1 MHPLDYFVLVGYLVG
16 VAAFGILAG
25 GKQTSASDY
34 FLGDRNLP
42 WWAVAFSVIATE
54 TSTLTVISIPGVAY
68 FGALTFL
75 QLTFGY
81 LIGRLAVSAWF
92 LPRYFSGEQ
101 ETAYQFLEER
111 FGGKMRVTASITF
124 ILTRLLADGIRLF
137 ATAIPVKVIADAVGL
152 ELSLVQI
159 IAITGLVT
167 IAYTYV
173 GGLKAVV
180 WMDVVQMF
188 IYLGGA
194 LAALY
199 LLWTK
204 APDGWFTE
212 AVNLGKTSIFDWD
225 GVAATDPLAGRFA
238 AILTS
243 PYAFITAIFGGA
255 VLSMASHGTDH
266 IIVQRLLGCRN
277 LGDARKALIGSGIF
291 VIGQFA
297 LFLLVGLALWGYYGG
312 IEGVRQ
318 GLSTAEELA
327 RLGLSSADQIFPRFI
342 RDGLPPGLSGLML
355 AGILAAAMST
365 VAGSLNSLASST
377 MLDLYGRLSGRTLD
391 DKTALRASRIATL
404 VWGLVFIL
412 FASLFRDQK
421 NPVVELGL
429 SIASFTYGG
438 LLGVYLLGMLN
449 RRATERDAI
458 VAFMTT
464 VVVMTFVIFGVWYS
478 VKQGHWLFSFR
489 PSGEEKAAL
498 GLKGLAYPW
507 YVVVG
512 SALTIAVGSLMSR
525 FGPPA
530 PLPPADVRA
539 PLPPVAPS
547 VG

>member
-1 MHPLDYFVLVGYLVG
+1 MAPLDYIVLVAYLVG

-25 GKQTSASDY
+25 GKQKSASDY

-42 WWAVAFSVIATE
+42 WWAVCFSVIATE
-54 TSTLTVISIPGVAY
+54 TSTLTVISVPGVAY

-81 LIGRLAVSAWF
+81 LLGRIAVSAWF

-101 ETAYQFLEER
+101 ATAYQFLEER
-111 FGGKMRVTASITF
+111 FGPKMRVTASLTF
-124 ILTRLLADGIRLF
+124 IITRLLADGIRLF

-152 ELSLVQI
+152 ELSLLQI
-159 IAITGLVT
+159 IAITGIVT
-167 IAYTYV
+167 IIYTYI

-180 WMDVVQMF
+180 WMDVVQLG
-188 IYLGGA
+188 IYVLGA
-194 LAALY
+194 IAALY
-199 LLWTK
+199 LLWTR
-204 APDGWFTE
+204 APDGWFAS
-212 AVNLGKTSIFDWD
+212 AVELGKTSVFDWD
-225 GVAATDPLAGRFA
+225 GVGATDPLAGTLT

-243 PYAFITAIFGGA
+243 PYAFITAVFGGA

-277 LGDARKALIGSGIF
+277 LPDARKALIGSGIF
-291 VIGQFA
+291 VIAQFG
-297 LFLLVGLALWGYYGG
+297 LFLLVGLALWGYYNG

-327 RLGLSSADQIFPRFI
+327 RLGLTSADQIFPRFI
-342 RDGLPPGLSGLML
+342 RDGLPAGLSGLML

-391 DKTALRASRIATL
+391 DRTALRASRIATL

-421 NPVVELGL
+421 NPVVEFAL

-438 LLGVYLLGMLN
+438 LLGVYLLGIIN
-449 RRATERDAI
+449 HRARERDAI
-458 VAFMTT
+458 VAFLVSLTIMA
-464 VVVMTFVIFGVWYS
+464 FVIFGVWYS
-478 VKQGHWLFSFR
+478 GTEGRWMFTFY
-489 PSGEEKAAL
+489 PSPETKAAL
-498 GLKGLAYPW
+498 KLKGLAYPW
-507 YVVVG
+507 FVVVG
-512 SALTIAVGSLMSR
+512 SALTIPIGSLLSR
-525 FGPPA
+525 LHGPGHATPERTPEA
-530 PLPPADVRA
+530 PPPLAATR
-539 PLPPVAPS
+539 
-547 VG
+547 